1 MKKNLMALGIIFL
14 ILIAGIN
21 VTKTILR
28 DNQAIDAFLLHVT
41 LQGEYKIG
49 DGEWKPIVVGEH
61 ISASE
66 GDVTLRGTLHMAFPN
81 GEIVAPVS
89 QNSSVVF
96 FLDHLGGSVNRI
108 GHESYVFDSENDNI
122 GRATCGEYWFIYVYE
137 GAESETV
144 EICLT
149 NPHIYGN
156 EFAID
161 EFLNSMRMYESGY
174 FERMMAEDTEGLKIM
189 GYCITLVAIIII
201 GIALFSTLI
210 RLDVSKIIWFAGL
223 TILFAGVYFIAEA
236 SNTFIGKMHI
246 SMKTTLV
253 VLSIMLYG
261 FFMEAFTSLCFV
273 KPLKKIGYST
283 VAVMGTSTGIL
294 LTYAAI
300 SNVKLYDIFAIW
312 VALQIV
318 SVIVLLIISCK
329 NLRYVEGL
337 LRLSQMVFI
346 ISLVAMVVDML
357 ATKFGWW
364 QGCKIS
370 TVVFIVQFVAAL
382 FAVLRVLPESIR
394 AALQEKEM
402 QAELEKSKTTV
413 MLSQIQPH
421 FLYNS
426 LGAIRELCR
435 QDPEEARSALG
446 TFITYLRGNMD
457 SIQREHTIHFS
468 KELDHISAYL
478 QLERLRFGEDLNVI
492 FDIQE
497 KDFFIPSLT
506 IQPLVEN
513 AVKHGVCSREEGGT
527 VTLHTHREDNVVV
540 VKVQDDGIGFN
551 MNNLDKVEHVGLK
564 NVRKRLKY
572 IVNGTLEIESKE
584 NVGTI
589 ATITINDRK
598 D

>member
-1 MKKNLMALGIIFL
+1 MRKKLMALGIIFL
-14 ILIAGIN
+14 VLIAGIN
-21 VTKTILR
+21 VTKTIIQ

-49 DGEWKPIVVGEH
+49 DGEWKPIVAGEH
-61 ISASE
+61 ISAGK
-66 GDVTLRGTLHMAFPN
+66 GDVTLRGSLHMAFPN

-96 FLDHLGGSVNRI
+96 FLDHLGGSVNMDCQ
-108 GHESYVFDSENDNI
+108 EPYVFDSENNRI
-122 GRATCGEYWFIYVYE
+122 GKATCGEYWFIYGYE
-137 GAESETV
+137 GAESEIV
-144 EICLT
+144 EIHLT
-149 NPHIYGN
+149 NPHVYGN

-174 FERMMAEDTEGLKIM
+174 FERMMAEDTAGLKIV

-210 RLDVSKIIWFAGL
+210 HLDVSKIMWFAGL

-236 SNTFIGKMHI
+236 SNTFIGKMHV

-261 FFMEAFTSLCFV
+261 FFLEVFTSFCFV
-273 KPLKKIGYST
+273 KPLKKIGYGIAS
-283 VAVMGTSTGIL
+283 VMGASTGIL
-294 LTYAAI
+294 LTYAAV

-312 VALQIV
+312 VVLQ
-318 SVIVLLIISCK
+318 VISASILLIISCK

-346 ISLVAMVVDML
+346 ISLAAMVADML

-364 QGCKIS
+364 QGCRVS
-370 TVVFIVQFVAAL
+370 TAVFIVQFVAAL
-382 FAVLRVLPESIR
+382 FAVLRVLPKSIR

-402 QAELEKSKTTV
+402 QAELEKSKTAV

-435 QDPEEARSALG
+435 QDPEEARSALS

-468 KELDHISAYL
+468 KELDHISEYL
-478 QLERLRFGEDLNVI
+478 KLEKLRFGDDLNVVY
-492 FDIQE
+492 DIQE
-497 KDFFIPSLT
+497 KDFYIPSLT

-513 AVKHGVCSREEGGT
+513 AVKHGICSREEGGT
-527 VTLHTHREDNVVV
+527 VTVHTHREGDLII
-540 VKVQDDGIGFN
+540 VKIQDDGVGFD
-551 MNNLDKVEHVGLK
+551 MDKLDKIEDIGLK
-564 NVRKRLKY
+564 NVRSRLMH
-572 IVNGTLEIESKE
+572 IVNGKLEIESRE
-584 NVGTI
+584 NVGTT

>member
-1 MKKNLMALGIIFL
+1 MRKKLVALGIILL

-21 VTKTILR
+21 VTKTIIQ
-28 DNQAIDAFLLHVT
+28 DNQAVDAFLLHVT
-41 LQGEYKIG
+41 MQGEYKIG
-49 DGEWKPIVVGEH
+49 DGEWNPIVPGEH
-61 ISASE
+61 ISASK

-89 QNSSVVF
+89 QNANVVF
-96 FLDHLGGSVNRI
+96 LLNHLGGSVNLE
-108 GHESYVFDSENDNI
+108 GQEPYVFDSENARI
-122 GRATCGEYWFIYVYE
+122 GNGTCGEYWFIYGYE
-137 GAESETV
+137 GTESEIV
-144 EICLT
+144 EIHLT

-156 EFAID
+156 EFAVD
-161 EFLNSMRMYESGY
+161 DFLNSMRMYENGY
-174 FERMMAEDTEGLKIM
+174 FERMMAEKTEGQKIM
-189 GYCITLVAIIII
+189 GYCIFIVAIIII

-223 TILFAGVYFIAEA
+223 TILFAGIYFIAEA

-273 KPLKKIGYST
+273 KPLKKIGHST
-283 VAVMGTSTGIL
+283 VAVMGGCTGLL
-294 LTYAAI
+294 LTYALV
-300 SNVKLYDIFAIW
+300 SNVKLFDVFAIW
-312 VALQIV
+312 VVLQIISAIIMLV
-318 SVIVLLIISCK
+318 ISCR
-329 NLRYVEGL
+329 NLKYVEGL
-337 LRLSQMVFI
+337 LRLSQIVFI
-346 ISLVAMVVDML
+346 ISLISMIVDLVA
-357 ATKFGWW
+357 TRFGWW
-364 QGCKIS
+364 HGAKLA